1 MGTSTFKNI
10 KTALIAVAAFFSCA
24 ATNVNAQTTVTTN
37 NVMVSSGYVCGST
50 AVALIDEYNPAATIT
65 AMPGSSLPSTFKN
78 SKDRPQSIQIFSVDT
93 DGTETLLDEINVDN
107 PQKDGNGK
115 STGISPNSLISIE
128 GQGKPWV
135 SYQFLRSAQIYGGT
149 GTGGVN
155 NTSSLHYLRVYPQNI
170 ASDSKPGNPDILGTT
185 LLIRLNMSQ
194 SVAVGSTLKRI
205 VNFYFDP
212 IGSNQVDLEG
222 DNTAFRDEND
232 MLLLLPCP
240 GSGPVTMNIY
250 NDLTPYKDE
259 NDNPRTSFLGNTY
272 TASYVWQR
280 AADTW
285 TDPLTRP
292 LGEVA
297 TNTNTYTDNDIANF
311 TTSGSTTYQPSMT
324 LSANGTPTNCIISFY
339 EGYVV
344 TLYTPLQLKNTF
356 ENITSGATDS
366 GDIDKFYACSGDDV
380 VYTPTF
386 IQELED
392 GDYTCSDGEAY
403 WTLERLNPDGSVAE
417 IIKAE
422 GEYYSGEYVELTNLT
437 ETSTYRVTCEY
448 LDPNGSSLGSIRLY
462 GDFCSET
469 VCPHAGF
476 DNPCPTVKT
485 FTIEVRQ
492 TDANSTITTPDHACA
507 EDDVPISASVSNIQD
522 GSTGAD
528 YAYRWFAS
536 DDEGQN
542 YYDLNTSDYLTSA
555 DPDWSDPT
563 TTVST
568 TFSNINYPFKDGT
581 DDGNDYGPRPKYIK
595 FQLANTYKINGT
607 TYFCPIPEV
616 TNFDVYKLPILDPVD
631 DVYACANQ
639 KVAFQVKL
647 ADGVYQ
653 PDESTNKGMTY
664 EVFSDAACTTPASNI
679 INLIG
684 GASTSDNRSEGD
696 ANTNTNR
703 LNSTDNPG
711 AYAWFGIESL
721 DKDYTLYVRVQNEES
736 GCYSKPIKVEIKTLP
751 VPEVDN
757 LTLSTTTYCKLADAS
772 ALTAEA
778 TLKSEFD
785 DYYNTNTSLTKPSLT
800 YHWAWSNAQSN
811 ALGTAETV
819 DNNILTGAE
828 AANFDGLTQYV
839 GNAPISVWVSSSDN
853 CGYNLDYNGKP
864 LSSTSN
870 ALTPVE
876 TTAQINELPLFNIAN
891 DVTACADQG
900 DVSVNLASAD
910 DRDLTFTF
918 TPIGSAPA
926 PHSTSVDV
934 AGNGNADFST
944 TVNPDAITDITT
956 YQYDVLVVD
965 HTSLACQNTDTLA
978 FTVYPVPSLS
988 ISPADGLRYVCK
1000 ESTMTL
1006 SVTPS
1011 ITENGAEGPAT
1022 NYQYQWS
1029 VDGTD
1034 AATTQSFNWTPNAS
1048 ASTGNHDIAVTV
1060 TYTFADGHTCST
1072 TESIKVY
1079 VNERPE
1085 VIFTSDQTICE
1096 GVTATLTATVDN
1108 HAAVNYDNL
1117 PSYFVSSIS
1126 SSSVEDDNL
1135 NVTPDGTGYGWSYS
1149 VAPVRDAQYTLF
1161 VMNKTTGCESKEA
1174 NVKVSVNR
1182 KARVALTSLSE
1193 NEVCAG
1199 DHSFDINY
1207 SLNESTLDL
1216 NSINVEGFTVSNT
1229 TTSAITVEATLPAG
1243 SIIFQ
1248 QADAS
1253 ATQGGMTAK
1262 TSEGCDVIFENT
1274 LTYKVN
1280 AIPDAPDVKTPAD
1293 NEVCLGV
1300 SKTFTFDINNKQS
1313 GFKYEYYWGDSEP
1326 DASASPVATTT
1337 FPNAQYSFDGKV
1349 LTESIK
1355 VWVRAIDTNHPT
1367 NCTSPF
1373 AGPYDI
1379 IVNKVETP
1387 TVAALSPICQG
1398 TSATIEVTSPTP
1410 TTGYTYTYKFSGNG
1424 TGILQSNHSNT
1435 FTTPALDENTS
1446 YYVEVVHDEKGCV
1459 SDRVQV
1465 DVDVHLNPIGQ
1476 AAVNYYALDG
1486 SNKVTLPDGS
1496 SVIRAAFCQ
1505 GDNGFATVS
1514 LRATKLHDNTSSFTS
1529 TLVAVSEGNVSDWTK
1544 ISENAYTL
1552 TKSTTTWDNNVTL
1565 TFTINDGYCTSEEFT
1580 ATVETVPTLSK
1591 PTLSLSFNEFCENID
1606 DDLTISILP
1615 YADLT
1620 SDVNIAFYV
1629 RKAGESSEYM
1639 KFFTSDGSITK
1650 KTLTDLAIDSNVE
1663 FYAKAYNVKTGCE
1676 SQMSDVLTLTRHTL
1690 PIPTLTATPTVL
1702 CPDATATLS
1711 VAEPFTKYEWLDYDS
1726 KTATPD
1732 QSSVDVT
1739 LPETRTYRVQVTD
1752 NNGCVSEPVSTTIT
1766 VHPRPAFTVVV
1777 SPDVVCQ
1784 GTDERV
1790 EFTITPTNSDKV
1802 DFELPYTFS
1811 TLAPSSKSI
1820 QTDVDA
1826 AGNTTYFVDGQEWT
1840 EASVTFQFQVYSTAA
1855 YNSCLSED
1863 VQTTVTVVPALA
1875 KPEIYAP
1882 APQDGSLTRD
1892 IHICE
1897 GSTSPLTISIDNTS
1911 AYPTADG
1918 STYSY
1923 HWYSDAT
1930 GTTEL
1935 LNGADYTITAD
1946 GSISFVPTANMTIY
1960 AKTVR
1965 ENAPNC
1971 ESEMSEVLTI
1981 TIESLPAT
1989 PVAIAPVIYICQP
2002 EEAANNLSLSVQ
2014 SAATEF
2020 TYHWFIQ
2027 SEGEID
2033 SDMSDDSEVA
2043 TVTGSSPASITNPD
2057 KTSYYYVIAESIYG
2071 CFSSGKSN
2079 VVTATVGTNP
2089 EITALDT
2096 PADNICSGDNFS
2108 FSVGVTGDPTNVNY
2122 YYEITSSNA
2131 AEAMTTGTIDA
2142 SGNFSNTFAPA
2153 NTTTYT
2159 IQVWALFDDH
2169 CKSQNSVTHT
2179 VTVRGLPTVNGVYA
2193 KPDVCAEA
2201 PFSLT
2206 LYGVT
2211 SHDLASC
2218 ANPANAQLEVALLD
2232 KDANVLATTNV
2243 TSGSDADVSYPDG
2256 ITRDLLPLSY
2266 QVRDISTG
2274 WTTSCPLT
2282 VTLSVA
2288 VVDIP
2293 TFNLI
2298 NTNGKVDQTPSADPS
2313 FDYCADETL
2322 NLEIETALPT
2332 VDPDGRTI
2340 TYSYQWRHDGV
2351 EILGETTSQLQISK
2365 LSTSDS
2371 GKYELVVKTKNGD
2384 CEYIG
2389 TANVTVHALPT
2400 PTIIPNALNIYCT
2413 DGDLSLSTND
2423 DYVSYHWVI
2432 NANTPVD
2439 VYTTSP
2445 DVDLT
2450 YPIANLDL
2458 APAASYVEVNL
2469 YATDKYGCESVYP
2482 TIHNVILSNPPAIT
2496 SVEGRETCNDNPFSL
2511 KITSTSTNFTVKL
2524 FDRANAE
2531 QTITAV
2537 TSGSDILYE
2546 TDVPQGTYN
2555 LVLTDVNTGCS
2566 VSDSVTLER
2575 YDIDFYFVPTP
2586 DRFYCS
2592 GEGVNVYVYLY
2603 DNNDPNPKKPR
2614 DFFSKIENVKL
2625 TSKVVM
2631 GTNASFETVIPD
2643 FTFSADSGLLSFDP
2657 SATSPQI
2664 EPSSNPYTLR
2674 STLSFNFK
2682 GATTSLSCPSDT
2694 VVQNFY
2700 VLPLPE
2706 LVSDPAMPVCL
2717 RTDVQF
2723 TVKQDNINPSWT
2735 QQYLFF
2741 VNGAQVI
2748 NADGDY
2754 TSNVFNTADHPEI
2767 SLNEGDVVTAE
2778 AIMDNGGHTCVSE
2791 PITISFKGD
2800 FKPEIT
2806 NVDLTAENCKG
2817 ADINF
2822 TVESVL
2828 PTGVATPFTLVNF
2841 KSYQVFVVDN
2851 GVESLA
2857 AEYSGLDNLTHD
2869 GSFIYNG
2876 DSPSI
2881 SFYVVATDVNDCVV
2895 NSDPVTVKIKQFKIV
2910 DVVVTNDASEVMN
2923 TNDLCADINYTYT
2936 AVLQDAEGNTITP
2949 GADYD
2954 FTFSMDGVEW
2964 TDPTPTA
2971 INPDNVTNSHAV
2983 TTAPISLVVNAT
2995 HISTGCQTDATLALY
3010 LPYNEE
3016 FTFHAKPAP
3025 NETLKDS
3032 FLPVSTDPADA
3043 RKYEICYDDDFG
3055 FDVSGSI
3062 VTVVFDGVK
3071 VATYVNGALDV
3082 TIDESTLSTSQI
3094 TSSYDAGTS
3103 VFLFD
3108 INPSDTFHS
3117 LSFLVSDGTC
3127 EVLSDEWQFR
3137 KYQDI
3142 DVKAIDETGADIL
3155 ANGIA
3160 TICEGQTLSIEPS
3173 TSETAYTQGYVFTLD
3188 GADVSATDFSEFTYL
3203 FQNAAKGDYELII
3216 RPNFGTNACSKSITI
3231 KVEEAPVPDVT
3242 LTDEADAAVTP
3253 TATATNS
3260 WSFSFCE
3267 QAQHTLTLSGASNF
3281 QILSVDRDGVDVT
3294 ADFDLTTATP
3304 GTRSIA
3310 WPINLN
3316 YVANTNSDDFSTY
3329 TFNLLYSVG
3338 TCEQNVTV
3346 TAQAYKLPDAT
3357 FINGTPLP
3365 LVISGAEVPVEVTA
3379 GYARY
3384 EFFINGT
3391 LVQDDASN
3399 ILPGN
3404 LNIVTSDT
3412 VNISVTIHNTF
3423 GCTQTIEAQTVV
3435 LEGILPKTITTS
3447 ADFYCTDD
3455 AGVKISV
3462 LDPQIGVTYFVDG
3475 IASLAPITVTDPT
3488 QEVAWE
3494 PVRLTDPTV
3503 ANPETFTVK
3512 AYYDALPTQIFD
3524 MTNTVDVEEV
3534 KSPASTTT
3542 AADLTVDDCSVAQST
3557 SFSWTVENTETDM
3570 FYVLVNETEANTEIS
3585 SVYPGTGADLVL
3597 PIYDIMTNAYGAAK
3611 NGVYRVIA
3619 RSKRLNGDYACE
3631 KTIDGALTI
3640 NLPTTNA
3647 YAVTV
3652 TPASANVC
3660 IDALDFKI
3668 ILENSDYDA
3677 TFTREYILYR
3687 DGVMVDRRF
3696 SNDHSGQ
3703 IEFVDTDLASL
3714 TAGKYTYSVV
3724 CSFNG
3729 CLQPMANTVTV
3740 TFYDKPA
3747 TFNVTASNDGY
3758 YCHDDANGVTV
3769 TVDGSQDGLIYKL
3782 INVDTNAE
3790 VAQELGHADGSA
3802 IDFLNVTKGHY
3813 YVAVSI
3819 PDTEGCTTILN
3830 DVTVTQLDEPATI
3843 NATISAAGSTGAGSK
3858 DLTICV
3864 EQEYQIT
3871 VSGADFN
3878 ASPDVIRNYEL
3889 YTSDGTLIST
3899 DMTGCGA
3906 PDETN
3911 GTFCF
3916 PLTKALTP
3924 GTYSFDILAKSTV
3937 ALTSG
3942 TYLECS
3948 KLIAGVVTMTVK
3960 EHSLTGETL
3969 TLDLNP
3975 HPEIDCYGSD
3985 ITVENPNL
3993 STVDSVEYRL
4003 FKLDAHGSYNALSPL
4018 QTIKPYNGDDPV
4030 FKNIKDALGDYIVR
4044 AYNGACDELV
4054 GDVHIENPRFA
4065 QMQELEFDSFV
4076 CEGDGGVKV
4085 NMKDSEKDVTYTLYF
4100 ISPELYKT
4108 LNPDNA
4114 IISTTTLSENLYG
4127 QMMGTVTATYD
4138 HERLTFSQLDYGDGD
4153 LTDVITREGYYYVTS
4168 IKVGAVNPCPTASPL
4183 LQYEIL
4189 NLPLSFNIEKSNI
4202 YCDVDGSND
4211 IYIENAE
4218 YDPEATIT
4226 YSLWKLDEFGNS
4238 SYFDDVVSN
4247 SATDK
4252 PLYFSKKATEGIYY
4266 AIAAKQYSD
4275 KFGGKICTSRMRS
4288 DLILVYA
4295 PDLSS
4300 LAFADDTISFCF
4312 NDPVAYHFDDTNAKQ
4327 LLADA
4332 QATKPTLTGIKLY
4345 LTQKGETPEN
4355 EESVISEQLLTA
4367 SSDIYF
4373 DELESSN
4380 YTIWASWAASKP
4392 EDDLACLT
4400 ELGNFVVKKSH
4411 TMPVNVI
4418 DDVACGDSYTIDP
4431 SLWSLGTSYS
4441 VVDTVRDIVWATV
4454 TYDAQAVAEG
4464 KTPTFE
4470 YLRTGGYRITAYDI
4484 ESGCQV
4490 TMGKLDVRG
4499 LPSGYSSS
4507 DIYACAGEPV
4517 SYDVSYDLRDSAY
4530 YYLAAPG
4537 ENPKDNALQVIRYY
4551 QGEPNPHFTN
4561 LQDGENEIWI
4571 SFDNNECLTQIENIH
4586 VYRYPEIPSNVINES
4601 ICGDSYTV
4609 DNSYYFEIGQIFTL
4623 VDHATGVVAAV
4634 DTVHFILVGEIQFDH
4649 LATGTYDLLS
4659 GFEDGYRCQTQLG
4672 TIKVNAPFKS
4682 TNLHALTFC
4691 PDATVSYDFPTEIL
4705 LDGATYYVTTPDND
4719 PLTGASLSIKYDGS
4733 GSITVNNLQEGQNL
4747 IFASFDNY
4755 ECLSLVDTVDVTLH
4769 PALPTKVI
4777 DESICGNT
4785 YTLDSLYYIEG
4796 MTYSLVDVATNTEIT
4811 NVFLSNAKTSKVM
4824 FSDIPSGDY
4833 FIFAGFDG
4841 GTSCRSQLGSLK
4853 VNAPFKSTNLHALNF
4868 CPDDV
4873 ISYDFP
4879 TEILLNGATYYVTTS
4894 GSDPRTGA
4902 SISIKYDG
4910 SGNITLNNLQEGQ
4923 NLIWASFDS
4932 FECISLVDTVDV
4944 TLYPELPTN
4953 AVNAAICGLEYSVD
4967 DSYLVNGATYE
4978 LYNKADGS
4986 KVASEV
4992 YTTAS
4997 TTLTLSVLEPGD
5009 YELRVS
5015 IGDTPC
5021 VTTLGTVTFRGEID
5035 TTNPIDATVVVCG
5048 ASSASFTLTSDIYLA
5063 QLVEGLTYYVLEPG
5077 QTPSGIL
5084 TTGRKYVAGQD
5095 ITFRGLVAGDYKIW
5109 ASFDGYGCEVE
5120 VGDLHLTDA
5129 DIEDVELIASLSC
5142 DNEVTMSTDTS
5153 YVGVTYQ
5160 IVGIAKDKS
5169 TVYTSDAI
5177 EGNGQSLTWPA
5188 FTYDSNVNRYEV
5200 HASAGPCPEAV
5211 VASIYNGSIQQ
5222 DFDLVVA
5229 NFYSTGGGCT
5239 GDPIALVLDESVEG
5253 LTYYLTADGDDN
5265 RTPLAGSEK
5274 QGDGNALT
5282 WTGVTLPIQSGTVV
5296 YHLYAYKGNLA
5307 TTSCFSDDAWRTVTI
5322 NFDATT
5328 FPVGHLVAVN
5338 DVLDYCQGEIGIRL
5352 GYINQPRPG
5361 ETYRLYKKTDDDWGR
5376 ELVDIQEIPSY
5387 LPDDTYS
5394 ATDTLFFNGWG
5405 YNESSKDYATSGYY
5419 FVDVESEQGC
5429 NQVTDTI
5436 LVIENPLPVQSVDSV
5451 YFMLYDKDGYADTT
5465 TINTEYGVMGGRL
5478 VYHTGRPGF
5487 TYYLLMDGEV
5497 IPGAEKTPTSNGDVV
5512 FGPIYDFLT
5521 DTVRVNDSIKFVYRQ
5536 EVLDDGIYWGEG
5548 VYSVLVKDNET
5559 ECTSELGNVTFV
5571 AEELTA
5577 YNVYIYL
5584 NKDEMARTINLVPAY
5599 EADTDIAH
5607 KGNHMYIDWSSRCD
5621 KVYCPAITTG
5631 DDGYYINDEQ
5641 VTQAYNLEDN
5651 TNYFA
5656 KGYSNIRGSYDSKY
5670 QKFTGKA
5677 GSANVWFNV
5686 VQNPDKKVSGTYG
5699 FINVDHT
5706 TNDSSA
5712 VEMSTQTG
5720 YFFYMKQPSFY
5731 GQEEIEYYVEN
5742 RQLAE
5747 RKSNIAK
5754 IQILCGNE
5762 DTGDNESVFL
5772 IPNAFSPNGDGLN
5785 DYFKIIIP
5793 DRYQDNSESKLQVF
5807 NRWGT
5812 LVYRSSGLRYGENED
5827 WWDGNSSTSNMV
5839 TLGQN
5844 LPSGTYYYVFTITF
5858 IDKQHAT
5865 RSERKMHGYV
5875 ELRR

>member
-10 KTALIAVAAFFSCA
+10 KTALIAVAALFSCA
-24 ATNVNAQTTVTTN
+24 TTNIDAQTTVTTN
-37 NVMVSSGYVCGST
+37 NVVVSGGYVCGTT
-50 AVALIDEYNPAATIT
+50 AITLVDSYKAAATIT
-65 AMPGSSLPSTFKN
+65 AMPGSSLPTTFQN
-78 SKDRPQSIQIFSVDT
+78 SGDRPQSIQIFVVAA
-93 DGTETLLDEINVDN
+93 DGTETLLDEINVKN
-107 PQKDGNGK
+107 TNN
-115 STGISPNSLISIE
+115 GISPNGLITRNN
-128 GQGKPWV
+128 GNGMPWV
-135 SYQFLRSAQIYGGT
+135 AYQFNRPAQIYGGS
-149 GTGGVN
+149 GVGGVN
-155 NTSSLHYLRVYPQNI
+155 NSSSLNYLYVYPANI
-170 ASDSKPGNPDILGTT
+170 ASNYGTGNPDILGST
-185 LLIRLNMSQ
+185 LLVRLNFS
-194 SVAVGSTLKRI
+194 SKVTVGSALTRI

-212 IGSNQVDLEG
+212 IGSNQIDLEG
-222 DNTAFRDEND
+222 DADAFSINVDQ
-232 MLLLLPCP
+232 LLLLPCP
-240 GSGPVTMNIY
+240 GSGPVTMQIN
-250 NDLTPYKDE
+250 NDLTLYKDASG
-259 NDNPRTSFLGNTY
+259 NPKTSYLGNSY
-272 TASYVWQR
+272 TASYKWERTQDSWV
-280 AADTW
+280 
-285 TDPLTRP
+285 DPLTRP
-292 LGEVA
+292 IGEVA
-297 TNTNTYTDNDIANF
+297 TNTNTFSDNDITNF
-311 TTSGSTTYQPSMT
+311 TNSGSTYYQPSMS
-324 LSANGTPTNCIISFY
+324 LAANGSATTCQISFY
-339 EGYVV
+339 QGYLI
-344 TLYTPLQLKNTF
+344 TLYSPLQLKNTF
-356 ENITSGATDS
+356 ENITSGASDS
-366 GDIDKFYACSGDDV
+366 GDIDKFYVCRGDDV

-386 IQELED
+386 IQELTD
-392 GDYTCSDGEAY
+392 GTDYTCSDGEAY

-417 IIKAE
+417 TIKAE
-422 GEYYSGEYVELTNLT
+422 SEYYSGESVELNNLT
-437 ETSTYRVTCEY
+437 QTTTYRVTCEY
-448 LDPNGSSLGSIRLY
+448 LDPDGASIGSIRLY
-462 GDFCSET
+462 GDANGDY
-469 VCPHAGF
+469 AGIT
-476 DNPCPTVKT
+476 NPCPTVKT

-492 TDANSTITTPDHACA
+492 IDAKSTISTPEHVCA
-507 EDDVPISASVSNIQD
+507 EDNVSISATVSNIQD
-522 GSTGAD
+522 GSTGDD
-528 YAYRWFAS
+528 YAYRWYAS
-536 DDEGQN
+536 DNEGAT

-555 DPDWSDPT
+555 NPDWSDPT
-563 TTVST
+563 TGVST
-568 TFSNINYPFKDGT
+568 TYSNINYPFQDGT

-607 TYFCPIPEV
+607 TYFCPIPQE
-616 TNFDVYKLPILDPVD
+616 TNFDVYKLPVLDPVD
-631 DVYACANQ
+631 DIYACANQ

-647 ADGVYQ
+647 ASGVYQ
-653 PDESTNKGMTY
+653 PDESTNKGITY
-664 EVFSDAACTTPASNI
+664 EVFTDAACSTPASNV

-684 GASTSDNRSEGD
+684 GASSSDNRSEGD

-703 LNSTDNPG
+703 LNSANNPG

-721 DKDYTLYVRVQNEES
+721 DKDYTFYIRALNEES
-736 GCYSKPIKVEIKTLP
+736 GCYSHPIEVKIKTLP

-757 LTLSTTTYCKLADAS
+757 LTLSINTYCKLADAS

-785 DYYNTNTSLTKPSLT
+785 DYYATNTSLTKPSLT
-800 YHWAWSNAQSN
+800 YHWTWADALSNN
-811 ALGTAETV
+811 LGSAETV

-828 AANFDGLTQYV
+828 ASNFAGLTQYF
-839 GNAPISVWVSSSDN
+839 GDAPISVWVSSADN

-864 LSSTSN
+864 LSATSN
-870 ALTPVE
+870 TITPVTA
-876 TTAQINELPLFNIAN
+876 TTQINELPLFTIAK

-900 DVSVNLASAD
+900 LVNVQLASID
-910 DRDLTFTF
+910 YRDLTFTF
-918 TPIGSAPA
+918 TPIGTAPA
-926 PHSTSVDV
+926 PTSPSVDV
-934 AGNGNADFST
+934 AGNGYADFST
-944 TVNPDAITDITT
+944 TVNPDDVTDITT
-956 YQYDVLVVD
+956 YQYDVLIVD
-965 HTSLACQNTDTLA
+965 HTSLACQNTGKLD
-978 FTVYPVPSLS
+978 FTVYPVPNLS
-988 ISPADGLRYVCK
+988 ISPADGLRYLCK

-1006 SVTPS
+1006 TVTPS
-1011 ITENGAEGPAT
+1011 ITENGADGPAT
-1022 NYQYQWS
+1022 NYQYLWS

-1034 AATTQSFNWTPNAS
+1034 IATTQSFDWTPDATV
-1048 ASTGNHDIAVTV
+1048 STGNHAITVTV

-1085 VIFTSDQTICE
+1085 ITFTSDQTICE
-1096 GVTATLTATVDN
+1096 GVTASLTAMVTN
-1108 HAAVNYDNL
+1108 PTAVNYEDQ
-1117 PSYFVSSIS
+1117 PSNFTPSVS
-1126 SSSVEDDNL
+1126 SSSSEDDNL
-1135 NVTPDGTGYGWSYS
+1135 NITPDGTGYGWSVS
-1149 VAPVRDAQYTLF
+1149 VTPPKTATYTLH
-1161 VMNKTTGCESKEA
+1161 VTNQTTGCVSEPAELT
-1174 NVKVSVNR
+1174 VSVNR

-1216 NSINVEGFTVSNT
+1216 ASINVEGFTITNA
-1229 TTSAITVEATLPAG
+1229 TTSAITVSATLPAG
-1243 SIIFQ
+1243 SINFQ
-1248 QADAS
+1248 QADGS
-1253 ATQGGMTAK
+1253 ATQGGMTAQ
-1262 TSEGCDVIFENT
+1262 TTEGCDVIFENT

-1280 AIPDAPDVKTPAD
+1280 AIPDAPIVKTPAD
-1293 NEVCLGV
+1293 NEVCLGA

-1313 GFKYEYYWGDSEP
+1313 GFKYEYYWGNSEP
-1326 DASASPVATTT
+1326 DASATPVATTT
-1337 FPNAQYSFDGKV
+1337 FPNAQYSFDGKI

-1355 VWVRAIDTNHPT
+1355 VWVRVIDTNHPT
-1367 NCTSPF
+1367 NCTSQF
-1373 AGPYDI
+1373 AGPFDI

-1387 TVAALSPICQG
+1387 TVPTPAPICQG

-1410 TTGYTYTYKFSGNG
+1410 DATHTYTYKFLGDKG
-1424 TGILQSNHSNT
+1424 VLQSNNSNT
-1435 FTTPALDENTS
+1435 FTTPTLTENTS
-1446 YYVEVVHDEKGCV
+1446 YFVEVIHDEKGCT
-1459 SDRVQV
+1459 SERVQV
-1465 DVDVHLNPIGQ
+1465 DVDVHLNPVGK

-1486 SNKVTLPDGS
+1486 NNKVSLPDGS

-1514 LRATKLHDNTSSFTS
+1514 LQATKLHDSTSSFTS

-1544 ISENAYTL
+1544 IDEKTYTL

-1565 TFTINDGYCTSEEFT
+1565 TFTINDGYCTSDEFT
-1580 ATVETVPTLSK
+1580 AIVETVPTLSK

-1606 DDLTISILP
+1606 DDLTISVLP
-1615 YADLT
+1615 YADLS

-1629 RKAGESSEYM
+1629 RKAGETSEYK
-1639 KFFTSDGSITK
+1639 KFFNSTGSINK

-1676 SQMSDVLTLTRHTL
+1676 SQMSDVVTLTRNTL
-1690 PIPTLTATPTVL
+1690 PVPTLTATPTVL
-1702 CPDATATLS
+1702 CPDANATLS
-1711 VAEPFTKYEWLDYDS
+1711 VAEPFVKYEWLDYDS

-1732 QSSVDVT
+1732 QSSVVVT

-1752 NNGCVSEPVSTTIT
+1752 NNGCVSEPVATTIT
-1766 VHPRPAFTVVV
+1766 VHPRPAFTVIAT
-1777 SPDVVCQ
+1777 PDVVCQ

-1790 EFTITPTNSDKV
+1790 EFTITPTNNDKV
-1802 DFELPYTFS
+1802 DFQLPYTFS

-1820 QTDVDA
+1820 QTDLDA
-1826 AGNTTYFVDGQEWT
+1826 SGNTTYFVDGQEWT

-1855 YNSCLSED
+1855 FNSCLSED
-1863 VQTTVTVVPALA
+1863 VQTTVTVIPSLA
-1875 KPEIYAP
+1875 KPEVYAA
-1882 APQDGSLTRD
+1882 APQDGSPTRD
-1892 IHICE
+1892 VHVCD
-1897 GSTSPLTISIDNTS
+1897 GATNPLTISIDNTS

-1923 HWYSDAT
+1923 HWYSDAA

-1935 LNGADYTITAD
+1935 LNGADYTITPD

-1965 ENAPNC
+1965 ENTPNC
-1971 ESEMSEVLTI
+1971 ESELSEVVTI

-1989 PVAIAPVIYICQP
+1989 PVAIAPTIYICQP

-2014 SAATEF
+2014 SAAAEF

-2027 SEGEID
+2027 SDGELD
-2033 SDMSDDSEVA
+2033 YDMSDDTEVA
-2043 TVTGSSPASITNPD
+2043 TVTGSSPASIANPD
-2057 KTSYYYVIAESIYG
+2057 QTSYYYVIAESIYG
-2071 CFSSGKSN
+2071 CFSTGKSN

-2089 EITALDT
+2089 EITALNN
-2096 PADNICSGDNFS
+2096 PADNICSGDNIS
-2108 FSVGVTGDPTNVNY
+2108 FSVGVTGDPTNVTY
-2122 YYEITSSNA
+2122 YYEINSSNP
-2131 AEAMTTGTIDA
+2131 AEATTTGTIDA
-2142 SGNFSNTFAPA
+2142 SGNFSQTFSPD

-2159 IQVWALFDDH
+2159 FQVWALFDNH
-2169 CKSQNSVTHT
+2169 CKSLNSVTHT
-2179 VTVRGLPTVNGVYA
+2179 VTVRGIPSVNAVMV

-2206 LYGVT
+2206 ISGVT
-2211 SHDLASC
+2211 SHDLISC
-2218 ANPANAQLEVALLD
+2218 ADPANAQLEVALLD
-2232 KDANVLATTNV
+2232 KDNNVLTTANVTTGN
-2243 TSGSDADVSYPDG
+2243 DIDVSYPDG
-2256 ITRDLLPLSY
+2256 ITRNLLPLSF
-2266 QVRDISTG
+2266 QVRDLSTS
-2274 WTTSCPLT
+2274 WTTTCPLT

-2293 TFNLI
+2293 TFKLI

-2313 FDYCADETL
+2313 FDYCANETL
-2322 NLEIETALPT
+2322 NLQLETALPT
-2332 VDPDGRTI
+2332 VDPDGRAISYT
-2340 TYSYQWRHDGV
+2340 YQWRHDGTQ
-2351 EILGETTSQLQISK
+2351 ILGETTPELQISN

-2371 GKYELVVKTKNGD
+2371 GKYDLVVKTKNGD

-2389 TANVTVHALPT
+2389 TVNVTVHALPT
-2400 PTIIPNALNIYCT
+2400 PNIIPNALNIYCT
-2413 DGDLSLSTND
+2413 DGDLSLSTD
-2423 DYVSYHWVI
+2423 DNYVSYHWVI

-2439 VYTTSP
+2439 VFTSSP

-2450 YPIANLDL
+2450 YPIADLNLDPT
-2458 APAASYVEVNL
+2458 ATYVEVNL
-2469 YATDKYGCESVYP
+2469 YATDKYGCETQYP
-2482 TIHNVILSNPPAIT
+2482 TLHNVILSNPPAIT
-2496 SVEGRETCNDNPFSL
+2496 SVEGRETCNNTPFSL
-2511 KITSTSTNFTVKL
+2511 KINSTSTNFTVKL
-2524 FDRANAE
+2524 FDSFNTE
-2531 QTITAV
+2531 QIITAV
-2537 TSGSDILYE
+2537 TSGSDVLYE
-2546 TDVPQGTYN
+2546 TNVPQGRYN
-2555 LVLTDVNTGCS
+2555 LVLTDIATGCS
-2566 VSDSVTLER
+2566 TADSITLER
-2575 YDIDFYFVPTP
+2575 YDIGFYFEPTP
-2586 DRFYCS
+2586 DRFFCS
-2592 GEGVNVYVYLY
+2592 GEGVNLKVYLY
-2603 DNNDPNPKKPR
+2603 DNNDINNDR
-2614 DFFSKIENVKL
+2614 NFFEKLDNVKL

-2631 GTNASFETVIPD
+2631 GTNASFEAIIPD
-2643 FTFSADSGLLSFDP
+2643 FTFLADNGLLSFDP
-2657 SATSPQI
+2657 SATSPVMV
-2664 EPSSNPYTLR
+2664 PSSTNPYTIK

-2682 GATTSLSCPSDT
+2682 SATTTVSCPVDNA
-2694 VVQNFY
+2694 QNFY

-2706 LVSDPAMPVCL
+2706 LVSDPVMPVCL
-2717 RTDVQF
+2717 RSDVQF
-2723 TVKQDNINPSWT
+2723 TVKQDNIDPSWP
-2735 QQYLFF
+2735 QHYLFF
-2741 VNGAQVI
+2741 VNGTQVI
-2748 NADGDY
+2748 NPDNDY
-2754 TSNVFNTADHPEI
+2754 SSNVFNTADHPEI

-2778 AIMDNGGHTCVSE
+2778 AVMEYDGNTCVSE
-2791 PITISFKGD
+2791 PITVSFKAD

-2828 PTGVATPFTLVNF
+2828 PAGVATPFTLVNF

-2923 TNDLCADINYTYT
+2923 TSDLCADINYTYT
-2936 AVLQDAEGNTITP
+2936 AILQDAEGNIITP

-2954 FTFSMDGVEW
+2954 FTFTMDGVEW
-2964 TDPTPTA
+2964 SDPTPTLY
-2971 INPDNVTNSHAV
+2971 NPDNVTNSHAV
-2983 TTAPISLVVNAT
+2983 TTAPISLVVNAA
-2995 HISTGCQTDATLALY
+2995 HISSGCQTDATLALY
-3010 LPYNEE
+3010 LPYSED
-3016 FTFHAKPAP
+3016 FSFHAKPAP

-3043 RKYEICYDDDFG
+3043 RKYEICFDDDFG
-3055 FDVSGSI
+3055 FDVTGSI
-3062 VTVVFDGVK
+3062 VTVLYDGVK

-3094 TSSYDAGTS
+3094 TSSYDAGIS

-3108 INPSDTFHS
+3108 INPSDNFHT

-3188 GADVSATDFSEFTYL
+3188 GTDVSATDFSEFTYL

-3231 KVEEAPVPDVT
+3231 KVEEAPVPNVA
-3242 LTDEADAAVTP
+3242 LTDNNDATVAP

-3267 QAQHTLTLSGASNF
+3267 QAHHTLTLSGANTF

-3304 GTRSIA
+3304 DNRSIA
-3310 WPINLN
+3310 WPVNLS
-3316 YVANTNSDDFSTY
+3316 YVANTNSEDFSTY
-3329 TFNLLYSVG
+3329 TFNFLYSVG

-3346 TAQAYKLPDAT
+3346 TAQAYKLPDAA

-3384 EFFINGT
+3384 EFYINGT

-3423 GCTQTIEAQTVV
+3423 GCSQTIDAQTIV
-3435 LEGILPKTITTS
+3435 LEGILPKTINTS

-3455 AGVKISV
+3455 PGVKISV

-3475 IASLAPITVTDPT
+3475 VASLAPITVTDPS

-3534 KSPASTTT
+3534 KSPADATT

-3585 SVYPGTGADLVL
+3585 SVYPGTGAELVL

-3631 KTIDGALTI
+3631 KTIDGSLTI

-3660 IDALDFKI
+3660 IDALDFNI
-3668 ILENSDYDA
+3668 ILENSDYDP

-3687 DGVMVDRRF
+3687 DGIMVDRRF

-3747 TFNVTASNDGY
+3747 TFNVIASNDGY
-3758 YCHDDANGVTV
+3758 YCHDDAYGVTV

-3782 INVDTNAE
+3782 INVDSNAE

-3802 IDFLNVTKGHY
+3802 IDFLNITKGHY

-3830 DVTVTQLDEPATI
+3830 DVTVSQLDEPATI

-3878 ASPDVIRNYEL
+3878 ASPNIIRNYEL

-3899 DMTGCGA
+3899 DMSGCGT

-3924 GTYSFDILAKSTV
+3924 GSYTFDILAKSSV

-3942 TYLECS
+3942 AYLECS
-3948 KLIAGVVTMTVK
+3948 KLIAGVVTLTVK

-3985 ITVENPNL
+3985 ITVENPNM

-4003 FKLDAHGSYNALSPL
+4003 FKLDAHGTYNTLSPL
-4018 QTIKPYNGDDPV
+4018 QTIKPYIGDDPV

-4085 NMKDSEKDVTYTLYF
+4085 NMKDSEKDVTYSLYF
-4100 ISPELYKT
+4100 ISPELYVT

-4114 IISTTTLSENLYG
+4114 VISTTTLSENLYG

-4138 HERLTFSQLDYGDGD
+4138 HERLTFSQLDYGDGN

-4202 YCDVDGSND
+4202 YCDADGSND

-4218 YDPEATIT
+4218 YDPQATIT
-4226 YSLWKLDEFGNS
+4226 YSLWKLDEFGNA
-4238 SYFDDVVSN
+4238 SYFDEVVSN

-4252 PLYFSKKATEGIYY
+4252 PLYFPKKAKEGTYY

-4295 PDLSS
+4295 PDLAA
-4300 LAFADDTISFCF
+4300 LAFPDDTISFCF
-4312 NDPVAYHFDDTNAKQ
+4312 NAPLAYHYDDTNAKQ
-4327 LLADA
+4327 LLTDA
-4332 QATKPTLTGIKLY
+4332 QATKPTITGIKLY
-4345 LTQKGETPEN
+4345 LTKNGETPEN

-4373 DELESSN
+4373 DKLESST

-4392 EDDLACLT
+4392 EDDFACLT
-4400 ELGNFVVKKSH
+4400 ELGNFVVNKSR

-4431 SLWSLGTSYS
+4431 SLWSVGTLYS
-4441 VVDTVRDIVWATV
+4441 VVDTARDVVWATV
-4454 TYDAQAVAEG
+4454 NYDAKAVAEG

-4470 YLRTGGYRITAYDI
+4470 NLPSRVYWITAYDI
-4484 ESGCQV
+4484 ESGCEV
-4490 TMGKLDVRG
+4490 RLGKVNVLG
-4499 LPSGYSSS
+4499 ISSGYNSY
-4507 DIYACAGEPV
+4507 DINACAGEPV
-4517 SYDVSYDLRDSAY
+4517 YHDVNYELRDSAY
-4530 YYLAAPG
+4530 YYLTAPG

-4551 QGEPNPHFTN
+4551 QGDLEPHFTN

-4571 SFDNNECLTQIENIH
+4571 SFDNTECLSQIASVY
-4586 VYRYPEIPSNVINES
+4586 VYRYPEIPSNVVNES

-4609 DNSYYFEIGQIFTL
+4609 DNSYYLHVGQIFTL
-4623 VDHATGVVAAV
+4623 VDRATGVIAAV
-4634 DTVHFILVGEIQFDH
+4634 DTLHYILADEIQFEH
-4649 LATGTYDLLS
+4649 LTSGNYDLLS
-4659 GFEDGYRCQTQLG
+4659 GYEDGYRCQTQLG
-4672 TIKVNAPFKS
+4672 TLKVNAPFKS

-4691 PDATVSYDFPTEIL
+4691 PDETISYDFPTEIL
-4705 LDGATYYVTTPDND
+4705 LDGATYYVTTPGKD
-4719 PLTGASLSIKYDGS
+4719 PRTGASLSIKYDGS
-4733 GSITVNNLQEGQNL
+4733 GSITVNNLHEGQNL

-4769 PALPTKVI
+4769 PALPTSVI

-4796 MTYSLVDVATNTEIT
+4796 MTYSLVDIATNTELT

-4824 FSDIPSGDY
+4824 FSDIPSGNY

-4841 GTSCRSQLGSLK
+4841 GTTCRTQLGTLK
-4853 VNAPFKSTNLHALNF
+4853 VNAPFKSTNLHALTF
-4868 CPDDV
+4868 CPDET

-4879 TEILLNGATYYVTTS
+4879 TEILLDGATYYVTTP
-4894 GSDPRTGA
+4894 GKDPRTGA
-4902 SISIKYDG
+4902 SLSIKYDG
-4910 SGNITLNNLQEGQ
+4910 SGSITVNNLHEGQ

-4953 AVNAAICGLEYSVD
+4953 AVNAAICGLDYSVD

-4986 KVASEV
+4986 KVASKV

-4997 TTLTLSVLEPGD
+4997 TSLTLSVLEPGD

-5021 VTTLGTVTFRGEID
+5021 VTSLGSVTFRGEID

-5063 QLVEGLTYYVLEPG
+5063 QLVEGLTYYILEPG

-5160 IVGIAKDKS
+5160 IVGIAKDKT

-5239 GDPIALVLDESVEG
+5239 GDPIALVLDESVVG
-5253 LTYYLTADGDDN
+5253 LTYYLTADGDDS

-5274 QGDGNALT
+5274 QGDGKALT

-5512 FGPIYDFLT
+5512 FGPIFDFLT

-5599 EADTDIAH
+5599 EAETDIAH

-5670 QKFTGKA
+5670 QRFTGKA

-5686 VQNPDKKVSGTYG
+5686 VQNPDKKISGTYG

-5720 YFFYMKQPSFY
+5720 YFFYMKQPSFF